1 MTVKKKGN
9 VMTLFIVIYLAVLCC
24 YFYTRTSDNI
34 KYRAIN
40 KYIMATMY
48 LVLAIVTFF
57 DKYEFAS
64 YQTLLM
70 AALILAWLGD
80 VFLVFDFGRGGD
92 FFLAGNICFTLYE
105 QIILVDKGGYWFND
119 FAWTFVA
126 AGIMVTA
133 VIYASGRW
141 PDKVRMGKMRWP
153 MTFYLSSIFMHG
165 ITGLALMI
173 MMPGTSYVM
182 LGLGSIL
189 FMISDIDL
197 NLYRFV
203 FNNNKWLIRV
213 NSLTYFV
220 GLLLIVLSTVY
231 S

>member
-1 MTVKKKGN
+1 MAV
-9 VMTLFIVIYLAVLCC
+9 FIAIYLAALCC
-24 YFYTRTSDNI
+24 YFYTRTSGNV

-40 KYIMATMY
+40 KYFMAAMY
-48 LVLAIVTFF
+48 LVLAFVTFF
-57 DKYEFAS
+57 NKYEFAS

-80 VFLVFDFGRGGD
+80 IFLVFDFGRGGD

-105 QIILVDKGGYWFND
+105 QIILVDKGGFGFSD
-119 FAWTFVA
+119 FAWTLAVA
-126 AGIMVTA
+126 GLMLAA
-133 VIYASGRW
+133 VIIAPGRW
-141 PDKVRMGKMRWP
+141 PDKIRMGKMRWP
-153 MTFYLSSIFMHG
+153 MTFYLATIFMHG
-165 ITGLALMI
+165 ITGLALMT
-173 MMPGTSYVM
+173 MMPGTAYAM
-182 LGLGSIL
+182 LGLGSFL

-203 FNNNKWLIRV
+203 FNNNEWLIRL

-231 S
+231 A

>member
-1 MTVKKKGN
+1 MV
-9 VMTLFIVIYLAVLCC
+9 VFIAVYLMALCC
-24 YFYTRTSDNI
+24 YFHTRTSDRI

-40 KYIMATMY
+40 KYFMATMY

-57 DKYEFAS
+57 NKYEFAS

-105 QIILVDKGGYWFND
+105 QIVLVDRGGHRFRD
-119 FAWTFVA
+119 FSWTYVVA
-126 AGIMVTA
+126 GLMLAA
-133 VIYASGRW
+133 FIYACGRW
-141 PDKVRMGKMRWP
+141 PERFRLGKMRWP

-173 MMPGTSYVM
+173 MMPGTSFVM
-182 LGLGSIL
+182 MGMGSFL
-189 FMISDIDL
+189 FMLSDMIL
-197 NLYRFV
+197 TTYRFV
-203 FNNNKWLIRV
+203 LNYNKWLIRA
-213 NSLTYFV
+213 NSLTYFS

-231 S
+231 A

>member
-1 MTVKKKGN
+1 MV
-9 VMTLFIVIYLAVLCC
+9 VFIAVYLMALCC

-57 DKYEFAS
+57 SKYEFAS

-70 AALILAWLGD
+70 AALMLAWLGD

-92 FFLAGNICFTLYE
+92 FFLAGNICFVLYE
-105 QIILVDKGGYWFND
+105 QIVLVDRGGYWFND
-119 FAWTFVA
+119 FAWTYAVVA
-126 AGIMVTA
+126 IMLA
-133 VIYASGRW
+133 AFIFACSRW
-141 PDKVRMGKMRWP
+141 PDRIKIGKMRWP

-165 ITGLALMI
+165 ITGLALVI
-173 MMPGTSYVM
+173 MMPGTNFVM
-182 LGLGSIL
+182 MGIGSVL
-189 FMISDIDL
+189 FMLSDMIL
-197 NLYRFV
+197 TTYRFIM
-203 FNNNKWLIRV
+203 NNNKWLIRA
-213 NSLTYFV
+213 NSLTYFT

-231 S
+231 A